1 METDAGVF
9 YKIKEVMDRY
19 NIPSWI
25 WQPIAELESGFNPL
39 ATNITDREYSLGI
52 FQINVAA
59 HPEFASYNLYDPAEN
74 AEAIA
79 KLWSS
84 RGVIE
89 QAKAL
94 PTDQQ
99 AAYVW
104 RYGSRPAWTP
114 DLETKI
120 TGLSREV
127 LADEMP
133 SDSGYY
139 DQTDYSK
146 YLFLIKDD
154 LEKLGLAEIAGL
166 EQPEAGAGEEISLDW
181 KTIVIRGLAYGLIFI
196 FIFIA
201 LINMVKP
208 EILPEDVQKV
218 VKTFVK

>member
-1 METDAGVF
+1 MGIDTGV
-9 YKIKEVMDRY
+9 YYSIKNVMDKY
-19 NIPSWI
+19 DIPSWI

-114 DLETKI
+114 ELESKV
-120 TGLSREV
+120 TGLSKDV
-127 LADEMP
+127 ITSILGTDN
-133 SDSGYY
+133 
-139 DQTDYSK
+139 TDYSK
-146 YLFLIKDD
+146 YLHVIYDD
-154 LEKLGLAEIAGL
+154 LEKIGLAK
-166 EQPEAGAGEEISLDW
+166 PEATEEKVNLSMKHI
-181 KTIVIRGLAYGLIFI
+181 IIRGVAYGLVFI
-196 FIFIA
+196 GIFIA
-201 LINMVKP
+201 LMNMLKPDFLPDEIAKAVKK
-208 EILPEDVQKV
+208 IGK
-218 VKTFVK
+218 